1 VRKILFAFVTVIAAA
16 LLFAKRAAR
25 DRSGEDRDEFDVA
38 AILENRELRIRARPF
53 LGGTVLV
60 LAGAA
65 ELDLRRATPAPT
77 GMEIA
82 LLVIGGKLRLVVPPD
97 WRPEVD
103 IGRSAA
109 QVKIV
114 HPGGGLDDPL
124 LRVIGKAWLG
134 RVELISRAVPTA
146 VAS

>member
-1 VRKILFAFVTVIAAA
+1 MKRFFLSLFGIMVGA
-16 LLFAKRAAR
+16 LFLAKLGAR
-25 DRSGEDRDEFDVA
+25 DRSEEDRDEFDVA
-38 AILENRELRIRARPF
+38 AIGQNRRLRIRARPF

-82 LLVIGGKLRLVVPPD
+82 LLVIGGSLRLVVPPN

-103 IGRSAA
+103 VGSTASL
-109 QVKIV
+109 VKFD
-114 HPGGGLDDPL
+114 HQGGGPDDPL
-124 LRVIGKAWLG
+124 LRIIGNAWFG
-134 RVELISRAVPTA
+134 RVELVTRAVPTA